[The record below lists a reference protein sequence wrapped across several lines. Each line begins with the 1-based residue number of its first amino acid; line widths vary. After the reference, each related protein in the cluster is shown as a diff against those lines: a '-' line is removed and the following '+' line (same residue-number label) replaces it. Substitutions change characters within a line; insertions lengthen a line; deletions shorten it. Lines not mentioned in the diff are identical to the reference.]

1 MADLGYHVNGAF
13 DCSSAREFQQ
23 QAQSTIA
30 PVESRN
36 EVSSVKLL
44 DGHSPECYTISVRH
58 EAHALRDPVTWGS
71 ELRGGHMPAVQPCK
85 ELRPLC
91 HEHHVNMRRTEIA
104 LMIEGEPTPT
114 PAYACPVTDCP
125 VRYGTSHGYYI
136 AKECVL
142 MERDMTP
149 RHTCP
154 HHQQFMYLAE
164 TNLEERSFR
173 LWRCPRC
180 DATRTNG
187 ERLVGGE
194 LK

>member
-1 MADLGYHVNGAF
+1 MPVV
-13 DCSSAREFQQ
+13 
-23 QAQSTIA
+23 QS
-30 PVESRN
+30 
-36 EVSSVKLL
+36 
-44 DGHSPECYTISVRH
+44 
-58 EAHALRDPVTWGS
+58 
-71 ELRGGHMPAVQPCK
+71 CK

-91 HEHHVNMRRTEIA
+91 HEHHVIMRRTEIA
-104 LMIEGEPTPT
+104 PS

-125 VRYGTSHGYYI
+125 VRYDASHGYYI
-136 AKECVL
+136 AKESVL

-149 RHTCP
+149 RHTCS
-154 HHQQFMYLAE
+154 HHGQPMYLAE

>member
-1 MADLGYHVNGAF
+1 M
-13 DCSSAREFQQ
+13 
-23 QAQSTIA
+23 
-30 PVESRN
+30 PV
-36 EVSSVKLL
+36 
-44 DGHSPECYTISVRH
+44 
-58 EAHALRDPVTWGS
+58 
-71 ELRGGHMPAVQPCK
+71 VQPSK

-91 HEHHVNMRRTEIA
+91 HEHHVIMRRTEIA
-104 LMIEGEPTPT
+104 LMIEGEPTPS

-125 VRYGTSHGYYI
+125 VRYDASHGYYI

-149 RHTCP
+149 RHTCS
-154 HHQQFMYLAE
+154 HHEQPMYLAE

-194 LK
+194 LR